1 MRGKRV
7 VRTIGL
13 GLLMAIPASGA
24 QAASVACKPNS
35 VHAVCKANY
44 ASHPKGSLKAGQSSS
59 GTATVNGKT
68 VKWTCLG
75 GVASDP
81 PTPRQCTY

>member
-1 MRGKRV
+1 MRGKHV
-7 VRTIGL
+7 VHTIGF
-13 GLLMAIPASGA
+13 GLLLAIPSSAA

-35 VHAVCKANY
+35 AHVVCKANY
-44 ASHPKGSLKAGQSSS
+44 AAHPKGSLKAGQSSA

-68 VKWTCLG
+68 VNWTCLG
-75 GVASDP
+75 GVASNP